1 MALSIG
7 LAMDGS
13 LGLAHGFAGYNAA
26 LLGILL
32 LRFDRPP
39 HQRMQP
45 GERHLSQTAEA
56 SLGNRYRLTA

>member
-32 LRFDRPP
+32 LPFDRPP
-39 HQRMQP
+39 TSVCNPASGISARLP
-45 GERHLSQTAEA
+45 KLPSETAID
-56 SLGNRYRLTA
+56 